1 MLAGVGRLPL
11 PRFNLKQ
18 SKARWKET
26 MSKEITLPSGNTVK
40 LRDPETLLKKD
51 RDKVLAIA
59 SEQETNG
66 MQAVAMI
73 DGLVAVSVIE
83 WSFDLIPPAIRLASL
98 GELTPR
104 DFQVLSDEAMKAQ
117 EYLFPNMETDDSDN
131 PKVNT
136 ANSND

>member
-1 MLAGVGRLPL
+1 MEG
-11 PRFNLKQ
+11 
-18 SKARWKET
+18 T

-51 RDKVLAIA
+51 RDKVLQVA
-59 SEQETNG
+59 SEHETPG
-66 MQAVAMI
+66 MQAVALI
-73 DGLVAVSVIE
+73 DGLVAVSVVE

-104 DFQVLSDEAMKAQ
+104 DYQVLSDEAMKAQ
-117 EYLFPNMETDDSDN
+117 DYLFPDMGADKQDD

>member
-1 MLAGVGRLPL
+1 
-11 PRFNLKQ
+11 
-18 SKARWKET
+18 